1 MVDLKEKMKANP
13 KQKRKTKKTFGAGG
27 AAGAA
32 AVEVNGEAATN
43 GQKATEQE
51 PSGEDEDDEVSS
63 TNSGAAPGNREG
75 ANGLEKLF
83 SFSENL

>member
-1 MVDLKEKMKANP
+1 MVDLKEKMKANS
-13 KQKRKTKKTFGAGG
+13 KQKRKTKKTPG

-32 AVEVNGEAATN
+32 AVEVDGEVATN

-63 TNSGAAPGNREG
+63 TNSSAAPGNREG
-75 ANGLEKLF
+75 ANNLEKLF

>member
-13 KQKRKTKKTFGAGG
+13 KQKRKTKKTSGAGG

-32 AVEVNGEAATN
+32 AVEVDGEAATN

-51 PSGEDEDDEVSS
+51 PSGEDEEDEVGS
-63 TNSGAAPGNREG
+63 TNGSAAPGSGEG
-75 ANGLEKLF
+75 ANSSEKLF
-83 SFSENL
+83 SFSQNL